1 MMFIMK
7 THFVNKKVISKIWF
21 MLITVFL
28 TVAPFSLKAQPEE
41 YKTDQGVLLGTSD
54 SRMFVTVVEDEA
66 HVELQLSLVGPIEA
80 RAFMFPLLYNPATLK
95 LTDNTFLNDVQDSE
109 FPSKIVYP
117 AIYAAPE
124 FASQFPLYS
133 LYANFHQP
141 IAEGEALG
149 MKMLSTNVSDVSGNP
164 VSVILS
170 AGEMMHIFSIY
181 FRKVNHGTPLT
192 TSDFGYYVQTA
203 AVPMLPM
210 ETQAWLF
217 GPFHVRFAPGQSWE
231 NFKLKPQ
238 LFTYRTPSSVTTET
252 PTNLFATTAT
262 LNGAFSRGIFQP
274 SNDIVVTEFKNLYAK
289 STHRLNWDDVNKC
302 GFIFSKTDAAIF
314 VNGFSK
320 KLNID
325 GTDYD
330 FPDAAELASG
340 TFIRNGKTFNI
351 KQSSNSSSNQTVSF
365 SQNVTDLTHS
375 STYFAWS
382 FIQYAFETSGDYL
395 NVGEKIT
402 FQTLNESIACP
413 SSLVYE
419 GGPYTVTSL
428 AGLCWTSNMANRHY
442 ANGDPIPFARAYY
455 CPACQDSTTLA
466 STFGLLYDWYSAVGS
481 TQAQPVP
488 SAPIQGICPTG
499 WHIPTKEELALLQQY
514 QVRDLKSEYY
524 WIVPGGTNST
534 GFNALPA
541 GRYNSATGSFEDMYG
556 FTGYWA
562 SDADSGLTAPFYYIN
577 YYCVDFESNETLKTE
592 GLSVRCVMD

>member
-1 MMFIMK
+1 MK
-7 THFVNKKVISKIWF
+7 THFVNNKVISRFWF
-21 MLITVFL
+21 ILIAVFL
-28 TVAPFSLKAQPEE
+28 TVVPYSLKAQPEE

-66 HVELQLSLVGPIEA
+66 HVELRLSLVGPMEA
-80 RAFMFPLLYNPATLK
+80 RAFMFPLLYNPATLR
-95 LTDNTFLNDVQDSE
+95 LTDNTFLNDIQDGE
-109 FPSKIVYP
+109 FPSKIVFP
-117 AIYAAPE
+117 VIYAAPK
-124 FASQFPLYS
+124 FSTQFPLYL

-141 IAEGEALG
+141 IADGGALG

-164 VSVILS
+164 VSVKLS

-181 FRKVNHGTPLT
+181 FRKVNPGTPLT

-210 ETQAWLF
+210 ESQAWLF

-262 LNGAFSRGIFQP
+262 LNASFSRGIFQP

-289 STHRLNWDDVNKC
+289 PTHRLNWDNVNKC

-325 GTDYD
+325 GTEYD
-330 FPDAAELASG
+330 FPDAVELAAG
-340 TFIRNGKTFNI
+340 IFIRNGKTFNI
-351 KQSSNSSSNQTVSF
+351 KQSGNSSSNQTVSF
-365 SQNVTDLTHS
+365 SQNLTDLTHS

-402 FQTLNESIACP
+402 FQTLNEPIACP

-442 ANGDPIPFARAYY
+442 ANGDPIPFARAYN
-455 CPACQDSTTLA
+455 CPECLDSTILA
-466 STFGLLYDWYSAVGS
+466 HTFGLLYTWQSAVGVAENEPLP
-481 TQAQPVP
+481 TYPV
-488 SAPIQGICPTG
+488 QGICPTG
-499 WHIPTKEELALLQQY
+499 WHIPTKAELNLLNQY
-514 QVRDLKSEYY
+514 QVRDLKSELY
-524 WIVPGGTNST
+524 WIVPGGTNAT

-541 GRYNSATGSFEDMYG
+541 GKYSSAIDRFIDMYG

-562 SDADSGLTAPFYYIN
+562 SDADSGLNAPYYSLT
-577 YYCVDFESNETLKTE
+577 YYCSDLKSEETLKAD
-592 GLSVRCVMD
+592 GLSVRCVMDY